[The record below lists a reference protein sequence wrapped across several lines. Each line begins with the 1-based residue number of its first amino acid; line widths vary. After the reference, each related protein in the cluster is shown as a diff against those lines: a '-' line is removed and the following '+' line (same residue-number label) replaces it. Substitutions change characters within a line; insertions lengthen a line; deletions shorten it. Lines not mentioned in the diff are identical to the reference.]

1 MKNMYEVFDD
11 FVKAPD
17 KESKIAVLRN
27 DRRQVLQNVLQG
39 AFHPD
44 IQYVIKEKVPYKA
57 SDSPPGMGY
66 TSIEG
71 EMKRIYL
78 LVEGSKRVDPNLSL
92 QRKKVILAQMLE
104 AMEKREAE
112 VFMNMILKDLKVKGL
127 TYKVVQ
133 EAFPGLLP

>member
-17 KESKIAVLRN
+17 KESKIAVLRRDN
-27 DRRQVLQNVLQG
+27 RQVLKNVLQG

-44 IQYVIKEKVPYKA
+44 IQYVIKEKVPYKT
-57 SDSPPGMGY
+57 SDAPAGLGY
-66 TSIEG
+66 TSIEV
-71 EMKRIYL
+71 EFRRIYIF
-78 LVEGSKRVDPNLSL
+78 VEGSKKVDPNLTL
-92 QRKKVILAQMLE
+92 NRKKVILAQMLE

-127 TYKVVQ
+127 TYKLVQ

>member
-1 MKNMYEVFDD
+1 MKNMYELFDE

-17 KESKIAVLRN
+17 KDSKIAVLRRDN
-27 DRRQVLQNVLQG
+27 RQVLKNVLQG
-39 AFHPD
+39 AFHPS
-44 IQYVIKEKVPYKA
+44 IQYVIKEPVPYKV

-78 LVEGSKRVDPNLSL
+78 FVEGSKKVDPNLTL
-92 QRKKVILAQMLE
+92 NRKKVILAQMLE

-112 VFMNMILKDLKVKGL
+112 VFLNMILKDLKVKGL
-127 TYKVVQ
+127 TYKIVQ